1 MEGHEY
7 QWRVERTLCNGQTVY
22 ADGQLNKSVLGEE
35 ISFNHDH

>member
-22 ADGQLNKSVLGEE
+22 ADGSVADVSAGEE
-35 ISFNHDH
+35 IAFCHED